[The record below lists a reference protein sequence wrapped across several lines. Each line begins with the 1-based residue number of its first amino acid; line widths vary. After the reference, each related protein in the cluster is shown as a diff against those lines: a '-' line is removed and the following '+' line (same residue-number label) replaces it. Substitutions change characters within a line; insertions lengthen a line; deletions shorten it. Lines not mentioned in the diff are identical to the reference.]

1 MPDDANSHER
11 FRTNLILI
19 PVIVAVAILGGIWIY
34 QDFDLSGDGARKLA
48 ENLRAIDRD
57 YDAISRAQ
65 DPHCCGWKA
74 RWEDTGVSTNAID
87 GTVTRFLSS
96 ESVDPDG
103 ADSGSMHYAELR
115 ICFRNG
121 RLCSGRA
128 VGVAVDVHGMV
139 EPAGYEPD
147 EDSRTPVRVRF
158 DEEKPVRQKWGITE
172 DHDALYPSGHE
183 EQFLGQLTQHHKLL
197 LEFSYYEKAPRTVTF
212 DLTGLSEKMMMDGLK
227 TDPKAGGPPVK

>member
-103 ADSGSMHYAELR
+103 ADGSA
-115 ICFRNG
+115 
-121 RLCSGRA
+121 
-128 VGVAVDVHGMV
+128 
-139 EPAGYEPD
+139 
-147 EDSRTPVRVRF
+147 
-158 DEEKPVRQKWGITE
+158 
-172 DHDALYPSGHE
+172 
-183 EQFLGQLTQHHKLL
+183 
-197 LEFSYYEKAPRTVTF
+197 
-212 DLTGLSEKMMMDGLK
+212 
-227 TDPKAGGPPVK
+227 AGGPLAWPSTYMAWLNRRDMSLTKTPARQYGSDLTKKNQFGKSGASQKITMHYIPPVTKSNSLANLRNTISCFWNLATTKRHREP